1 MVFDNLM
8 VSNVSVTEI
17 IKVGI
22 IITLGLILGWF
33 SKYFIKKAAKSLV
46 YPSVRRDSPKS
57 YKRTVSGVNLSAE
70 IVQWSIILVF
80 IFQALAVLNISLFSE
95 ILKNAAIFIPKIA
108 VAVIIFIIGLLVTG
122 ILSRNI
128 ENSEIIGGSALAKIF
143 TIVFISATIL
153 SALEIIGI
161 RLTPFLYVFISGL
174 FGIAFAIALAIGIGF
189 GLALKPEITKII
201 NSFKKK

>member
-1 MVFDNLM
+1 
-8 VSNVSVTEI
+8 
-17 IKVGI
+17 
-22 IITLGLILGWF
+22 
-33 SKYFIKKAAKSLV
+33 
-46 YPSVRRDSPKS
+46 
-57 YKRTVSGVNLSAE
+57 
-70 IVQWSIILVF
+70 
-80 IFQALAVLNISLFSE
+80 LFGE
-95 ILKNAAIFIPKIA
+95 ILSNAAIFIPKIA
-108 VAVIIFIIGLLVTG
+108 VAIIVFIIGLLVTG

-128 ENSEIIGGSALAKIF
+128 ENSDVIGSSVLAKIF

-174 FGIAFAIALAIGIGF
+174 FGIVFAVALAIGIGF